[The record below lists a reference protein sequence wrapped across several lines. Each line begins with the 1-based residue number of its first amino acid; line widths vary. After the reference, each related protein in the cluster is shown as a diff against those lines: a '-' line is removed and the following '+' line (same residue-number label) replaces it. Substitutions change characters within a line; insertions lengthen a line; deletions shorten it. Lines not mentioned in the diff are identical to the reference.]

1 MIISCPNCKKNFEV
15 RDDLIP
21 ESGRLLQCSSC
32 SNKWFFKNK
41 LLTLRENPK
50 KEIDIKTINKPLFE
64 NEIPN
69 DIERIIIDAEK
80 TDLDKN
86 YESNRD
92 TKKEIGKLS
101 FFNLFLVILI
111 SFLALIIV
119 FDTFKNPIDNILP
132 GFNFMLNNFYETLK
146 DLFLFSKDLI
156 R

>member
-15 RDDLIP
+15 RDNLIP

-32 SNKWFFKNK
+32 LNKWFFKNK
-41 LLTLRENPK
+41 FLTLK
-50 KEIDIKTINKPLFE
+50 KKAKKKIDIKTK

-69 DIERIIIDAEK
+69 DIERIIIDAET
-80 TDLDKN
+80 TDLDNN
-86 YESNRD
+86 YESNSD
-92 TKKEIGKLS
+92 ANKEIDKLS

-119 FDTFKNPIDNILP
+119 LDTFKNPIDNVLP
-132 GFNFMLNNFYETLK
+132 GFNFLLNNFYETLK

>member
-15 RDDLIP
+15 RDNLIP

-41 LLTLRENPK
+41 FFSLKEKTK
-50 KEIDIKTINKPLFE
+50 KKIDIKTE

-69 DIERIIIDAEK
+69 DIERIIIDAET
-80 TDLDKN
+80 TDLDNN
-86 YESNRD
+86 YELNSD
-92 TKKEIGKLS
+92 AKKAIGKLS

-119 FDTFKNPIDNILP
+119 FDTFKNPIDNVLP
-132 GFNFMLNNFYETLK
+132 GFNFLLNNFYETLK

>member
-15 RDDLIP
+15 RDNLIP
-21 ESGRLLQCSSC
+21 EGGRLLQCSSC

-41 LLTLRENPK
+41 FLTLKEKTK
-50 KEIDIKTINKPLFE
+50 KKINIKTKNDPLFK

-80 TDLDKN
+80 TDLDNN
-86 YESNRD
+86 YELNRD
-92 TKKEIGKLS
+92 TKKETDKIS

-156 R
+156 T